1 MLTKACARA
10 CESCISLLSLY
21 WHFLFKKLSCW
32 YLQLTQD
39 GGAAQPA
46 ASSREGALEAAQ
58 EQIEDVVL
66 HSTNQFYKW
75 HSELEAAF
83 ASETEEKYKQYAA
96 ELQGRL
102 DSCAEILRKA
112 SSLLW
117 HNLCRSADTMPYR
130 EVSGLACR
138 WMLSCITLQSC
149 SHSITKS
156 ATRAER

>member
-1 MLTKACARA
+1 M
-10 CESCISLLSLY
+10 LSLY
-21 WHFLFKKLSCW
+21 WQFVFKRSGCW
-32 YLQLTQD
+32 YLQLTQG
-39 GGAAQPA
+39 GGAAQPG

-58 EQIEDVVL
+58 EHIEDVVL

-102 DSCAEILRKA
+102 DSCAEILGKA

-117 HNLCRSADTMPYR
+117 HYLCQSADTVPYHD
-130 EVSGLACR
+130 VSGLAYR
-138 WMLSCITLQSC
+138 WMLSCTTLQSC
-149 SHSITKS
+149 ALSIMKS
-156 ATRAER
+156 ATRAEP

>member
-1 MLTKACARA
+1 V
-10 CESCISLLSLY
+10 
-21 WHFLFKKLSCW
+21 
-32 YLQLTQD
+32 
-39 GGAAQPA
+39 QPA

-58 EQIEDVVL
+58 EHIEDVVL

-96 ELQGRL
+96 ELQSRL
-102 DSCAEILRKA
+102 DSCAEISGKA
-112 SSLLW
+112 RSLLW
-117 HNLCRSADTMPYR
+117 HILCQSAGTMPYR

-138 WMLSCITLQSC
+138 WMLSCTTLQSC
-149 SHSITKS
+149 GHSIMKS

>member
-1 MLTKACARA
+1 M
-10 CESCISLLSLY
+10 
-21 WHFLFKKLSCW
+21 FKKSTCW

-39 GGAAQPA
+39 GSAAQPA
-46 ASSREGALEAAQ
+46 TSSREGALEAAQ
-58 EQIEDVVL
+58 EHIEDVVL

-102 DSCAEILRKA
+102 DSCAEILGKA

-117 HNLCRSADTMPYR
+117 RSLCQSAGTTPYR
-130 EVSGLACR
+130 DVSGLACR
-138 WMLSCITLQSC
+138 WMLSCTTLQSC
-149 SHSITKS
+149 GHSIMKS
-156 ATRAER
+156 ATRAEP

>member
-1 MLTKACARA
+1 V
-10 CESCISLLSLY
+10 
-21 WHFLFKKLSCW
+21 FKKSTCW

-46 ASSREGALEAAQ
+46 TSIKEGALEAAQ
-58 EQIEDVVL
+58 EHIEDVVL

-102 DSCAEILRKA
+102 DSCAEILGKA
-112 SSLLW
+112 SSAVILVSLQVPCHIVRSLAW
-117 HNLCRSADTMPYR
+117 HAGGCCPALLCRVAGTASRSQQQEQSAD
-130 EVSGLACR
+130 
-138 WMLSCITLQSC
+138 
-149 SHSITKS
+149 
-156 ATRAER
+156 

>member
-1 MLTKACARA
+1 M
-10 CESCISLLSLY
+10 
-21 WHFLFKKLSCW
+21 FKKSSCW

-39 GGAAQPA
+39 GGAEQPA
-46 ASSREGALEAAQ
+46 ASSREGAIEAAQ
-58 EQIEDVVL
+58 EHIEDVVL

-102 DSCAEILRKA
+102 NNCAEILGKA

-117 HNLCRSADTMPYR
+117 RILCQSADTMSYY

-138 WMLSCITLQSC
+138 WMLSCTTLQSC
-149 SHSITKS
+149 GHSITKS

>member
-1 MLTKACARA
+1 MLKKTCARA
-10 CESCISLLSLY
+10 CEWCISLLSLHS
-21 WHFLFKKLSCW
+21 HFVFKKSPCW
-32 YLQLTQD
+32 YLQLTD
-39 GGAAQPA
+39 AAQPA
-46 ASSREGALEAAQ
+46 TSSREGALEAAQ
-58 EQIEDVVL
+58 EHIEDVVL

-102 DSCAEILRKA
+102 DSCAEILGKA
-112 SSLLW
+112 SCLLW
-117 HNLCRSADTMPYR
+117 RYLGQSADTMPYR

-138 WMLSCITLQSC
+138 WMLFCTTLQSC
-149 SHSITKS
+149 VHSIMKS